1 MRQVQGSKVPRSTML
16 DALPAGPQVQ
26 PFQTDSTW
34 GYTKMLRILLY
45 IYRVVKLGNSHSNDW
60 SYCCG
65 HIESHSIQTS
75 FTFSCDLLI
84 SKAQWDNCWLI
95 NLSQVW
101 DILCHPRPSVFPG
114 KKTKLLPLPGR
125 TYIHTYTVSYTHMY
139 YCIYAY
145 MHIIIIIYYMRIC
158 MCIRI

>member
-45 IYRVVKLGNSHSNDW
+45 IYIVVKLGNSHSNDW

-65 HIESHSIQTS
+65 HIESHSIQTL

-114 KKTKLLPLPGR
+114 KKNKALALTR
-125 TYIHTYTVSYTHMY
+125 SHIYTYIYSIIYTYV
-139 YCIYAY
+139 Y
-145 MHIIIIIYYMRIC
+145 MHICTLSLLFIICVYAC
-158 MCIRI
+158 A